1 VKKVINVTLVLLI
14 SVILLTSYSG
24 VNASQ
29 ITLVTS
35 RWAGPHADYQAELFK
50 EFEKETGI
58 KVKQDAIDYGQL
70 YQKQVLNMSNKTG
83 QYDLVWAQEVWLP
96 KYASSGY
103 LHPLNDFMNDKSLKL
118 KNFNIANYNQS
129 MIKIDT
135 MNGKLYGLPTYVQTP
150 LLVYN
155 KEMLAKEGL
164 KPPATWKEVLEVAR
178 YFKAKGSGIA
188 LPAKQGMAA
197 VDVWAALMR
206 SNDGDYF
213 DANGKLNL
221 SQPANVEATEY
232 YKELIDAS
240 MQGSTTWHFDEV
252 NKAIQFGQAPIGIT
266 ASGLMGFLE
275 DPANSKVAGKLGY
288 APLPYNKKPYG
299 TLALW
304 SWCVTADSKH
314 PKEAFKLAAWLTSK
328 TIEKKQT
335 LKNGQIS
342 AITSLFA
349 DKELTAK
356 MPWLPALGKALEN
369 SNTQPLNENAP
380 KLADKMQE
388 LLSSVAT
395 GGENPKEALEKAQ
408 KELAPLF

>member
-1 VKKVINVTLVLLI
+1 MKKIIGSLMAL
-14 SVILLTSYSG
+14 LLTITFLATDSG
-24 VNASQ
+24 VSASQ

-58 KVKQDAIDYGQL
+58 RVRQDAIDYGQL

-96 KYASSGY
+96 KYATSGY
-103 LHPLNDFMNDKSLKL
+103 LYPLNGFINDRSLKL
-118 KNFNIANYNQS
+118 KNFNIGDYNQS
-129 MIKIDT
+129 MIKINT
-135 MNGKLYGLPTYVQTP
+135 INGKLYGLPTYVQTP

-155 KEMLAKEGL
+155 KEMLEKEGL
-164 KPPATWKEVLEVAR
+164 KPPATWKEVLDVAKH
-178 YFKAKGSGIA
+178 FKAKGSGIA

-197 VDVWAALMR
+197 VDVWAAIMR
-206 SNDGDYF
+206 SNDGEYF
-213 DANGKLNL
+213 DAKNKLAL
-221 SQPANVEATEY
+221 SQPANIEATEY
-232 YKELIDAS
+232 YKALIDAS

-288 APLPYNKKPYG
+288 APLPYKKKPFG

-328 TIEKKQT
+328 AIEKKQT

-342 AITSLFA
+342 AITSLFS

-369 SNTQPLNENAP
+369 SDTQPLNENAP
-380 KLADKMQE
+380 KLADKMQV
-388 LLSSVAT
+388 LLSAVAT
-395 GGENPKEALEKAQ
+395 GGEDPKEALEKAQ

>member
-1 VKKVINVTLVLLI
+1 VKKIIGSLMAL
-14 SVILLTSYSG
+14 LLTITFLATDSG
-24 VNASQ
+24 VSASQ

-58 KVKQDAIDYGQL
+58 RVRQDAIDYGQL

-96 KYASSGY
+96 KYATSGY
-103 LHPLNDFMNDKSLKL
+103 LYPLNGFINDRSLKL
-118 KNFNIANYNQS
+118 KNFNIGDYNQS
-129 MIKIDT
+129 MIKINT
-135 MNGKLYGLPTYVQTP
+135 INGKLYGLPTYVQTP

-155 KEMLAKEGL
+155 KEMLEKEGL
-164 KPPATWKEVLEVAR
+164 KPPATWKEVLDVAKH
-178 YFKAKGSGIA
+178 FKAKGSGIA

-197 VDVWAALMR
+197 VDVWAAIMR
-206 SNDGDYF
+206 SNDGEYF
-213 DANGKLNL
+213 DAKNKLAL
-221 SQPANVEATEY
+221 SQPANIEATEY
-232 YKELIDAS
+232 YKALIDAS

-288 APLPYNKKPYG
+288 APLPYKKKPFG

-328 TIEKKQT
+328 AIEKKQT

-342 AITSLFA
+342 AITSLFS

-369 SNTQPLNENAP
+369 SDTQPLNENAP
-380 KLADKMQE
+380 KLADKMQV
-388 LLSSVAT
+388 LLSAVAT
-395 GGENPKEALEKAQ
+395 GGEDPKEALEKAQ

>member
-1 VKKVINVTLVLLI
+1 VKKIIGSLMAL
-14 SVILLTSYSG
+14 LLTITFLATDSG
-24 VNASQ
+24 ISASQ
-29 ITLVTS
+29 TTLVTS

-58 KVKQDAIDYGQL
+58 RVRQDAIDYGQL

-96 KYASSGY
+96 KYATSGY
-103 LHPLNDFMNDKSLKL
+103 LYPLNGFINDRSLKL
-118 KNFNIANYNQS
+118 KNFNIGDYNQS
-129 MIKIDT
+129 MIKINT
-135 MNGKLYGLPTYVQTP
+135 INGKLYGLPTYVQTP

-155 KEMLAKEGL
+155 KEMLEKEGL
-164 KPPATWKEVLEVAR
+164 KPPATWKEVLDVAKH
-178 YFKAKGSGIA
+178 FKTKGSGIA

-197 VDVWAALMR
+197 VDVWAAIMR
-206 SNDGDYF
+206 SNDGEYF
-213 DANGKLNL
+213 DAKNKLAL
-221 SQPANVEATEY
+221 SQPANIEATEY
-232 YKELIDAS
+232 YKALIGAS

-288 APLPYNKKPYG
+288 APLPYKKKPFG

-328 TIEKKQT
+328 AIEKKQT

-342 AITSLFA
+342 AITSLFS

-369 SNTQPLNENAP
+369 SDTQPLNENAP
-380 KLADKMQE
+380 KLADKMQV
-388 LLSSVAT
+388 LLSAVAT
-395 GGENPKEALEKAQ
+395 GGEDPKEALEKAQ